1 MASGSGQELVPAEA
15 AGVDLSV
22 HKSGIVPTLQNI
34 VATVNLDTKLDL
46 KTIALSARN
55 AEYNP
60 KVWRSA
66 VALLPHVAE
75 RIAVKNMGFSEKP
88 AIIAVPWDE
97 CSALPPSSCAFGTPK
112 PQRSSSPPAR
122 W

>member
-1 MASGSGQELVPAEA
+1 VGRVLHKLSPAAACRNMAAPGQSQELVPAEA

-46 KTIALSARN
+46 KTIALTARN

-60 KVWRSA
+60 KVRCGI
-66 VALLPHVAE
+66 VH
-75 RIAVKNMGFSEKP
+75 MM
-88 AIIAVPWDE
+88 
-97 CSALPPSSCAFGTPK
+97 
-112 PQRSSSPPAR
+112 
-122 W
+122 

>member
-1 MASGSGQELVPAEA
+1 MAAPGQSQELVPAEA

-46 KTIALSARN
+46 KTIALTARN

-60 KVWRSA
+60 KVQ
-66 VALLPHVAE
+66 
-75 RIAVKNMGFSEKP
+75 
-88 AIIAVPWDE
+88 
-97 CSALPPSSCAFGTPK
+97 CSITHML
-112 PQRSSSPPAR
+112 
-122 W
+122 